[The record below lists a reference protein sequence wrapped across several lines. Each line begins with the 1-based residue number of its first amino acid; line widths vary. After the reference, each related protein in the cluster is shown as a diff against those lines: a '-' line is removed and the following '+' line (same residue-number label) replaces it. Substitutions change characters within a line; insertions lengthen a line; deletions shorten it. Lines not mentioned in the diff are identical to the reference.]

1 MLVFTGVALLAFA
14 ASFSLSLP
22 DSLCSKSWVSFDNKF
37 VLESSNSLKD
47 NKLLSDIKFESSAFV
62 TLSNSV
68 ALHAPNIK
76 KNSKATE
83 TSNVA
88 FLIEIF
94 TPSLFSAEN
103 FFEYVKIFFN
113 YYIMS
118 G

>member
-14 ASFSLSLP
+14 ASFSLSLT
-22 DSLCSKSWVSFDNKF
+22 DSLCSKFEVSFDNKF

-47 NKLLSDIKFESSAFV
+47 NILLSDIKFESSAFV

-83 TSNVA
+83 ASNVA

-94 TPSLFSAEN
+94 TPSCFSFEN
-103 FFEYVKIFFN
+103 FYQ
-113 YYIMS
+113 
-118 G
+118 